1 MIFINEL
8 NLTNK
13 RVFVRCDFNVPIDDE
28 GNIMDDKRIR
38 ETLPTINYCM
48 DAKAKVILAS
58 HMGRPKGKK
67 DPKYSL
73 ANVAKRLSRLLNK
86 EVKFIDSC
94 VGDEVKKAID
104 SMDYGDCLLLEN
116 LRFQP
121 GEEKDDIEFAKKLKE
136 LFDVYINDA
145 FGVSHRKHTSVY
157 TLPKICEIKA
167 AGFLLKKEI
176 TYFSRILDNPV
187 RPLIAVLGGAKVS
200 SKISAVYNLI
210 DKVDKIIIGGA
221 MVFTFFK
228 ALGLPVGNSLV
239 ENDYL
244 ETAKDIYQK
253 AQDKKIKMY
262 FPVDFVVS
270 EKMDE
275 KAVTKIVPYQE
286 IPDGYM
292 GLDIGPA
299 SCKMFEEVMHDCGSI
314 VWNGPMGVYEI
325 DRFSRGTREMARIV
339 GSSYA
344 LSVAGGGDTADA
356 IARAHE
362 TDNITYISTGGGAS
376 LELLEG
382 KKLPGIEA
390 LEA

>member
-1 MIFINEL
+1 MKFLNEIDISK
-8 NLTNK
+8 K
-13 RVFVRCDFNVPIDDE
+13 RVFIRSDFNVPIDDS

-38 ETLPTINYCM
+38 ETLPTINYCI
-48 DAKAKVILAS
+48 DARAKVILAS
-58 HMGRPKGKK
+58 HMGRPKGSP

-73 ANVAKRLSRLLNK
+73 LNVSKRLSRLLGK
-86 EVKFIDSC
+86 DIKFVGAC
-94 VGDEVKKAID
+94 VDGEAKKAVD
-104 SMDYGDCLLLEN
+104 EMNYGDCLLLEN
-116 LRFQP
+116 LRFQK

-136 LFDVYINDA
+136 LFDVYVNDA

-157 TLPKICEIKA
+157 TLPKMCEVKA

-200 SKISAVYNLI
+200 SKIEAVYNLI

-221 MVFTFFK
+221 MIFTFYK
-228 ALGLPVGNSLV
+228 ALGYNVGNSLV
-239 ENDYL
+239 EDDFL
-244 ETAKDIYQK
+244 EIAKDIYKK

-270 EKMDE
+270 ERMDE
-275 KAVTKIVPYQE
+275 KATTKIVPYQE
-286 IPDGYM
+286 IPNGWM
-292 GLDIGPA
+292 GFDIGPA

-362 TDNITYISTGGGAS
+362 TENITYISTGGGAS

-390 LEA
+390 LE